1 MRVPMSTYVGWVVRA
16 VNLGSPLS
24 GTNVS
29 PRAPR
34 PCACPH
40 TRARVRQG
48 KPRCRS
54 VPMPRKYKSMASGC
68 SEPSARRA
76 SAATSWVFSVAFD
89 LPAIGIAEPG
99 AASGGQW
106 RMGSGGKQN
115 CPVHK
120 GAELDQ
126 LDVEK
131 SRGDQQQL
139 MKVLVGLSGVVSFQ
153 HKDDAARNGG
163 RVSFAKQTG

>member
-1 MRVPMSTYVGWVVRA
+1 MRMPSYARSRPARKAALSLGAHATEVQVHGIGVQRA
-16 VNLGSPLS
+16 LRSPCFGRNEL
-24 GTNVS
+24 
-29 PRAPR
+29 
-34 PCACPH
+34 
-40 TRARVRQG
+40 
-48 KPRCRS
+48 
-54 VPMPRKYKSMASGC
+54 
-68 SEPSARRA
+68 
-76 SAATSWVFSVAFD
+76 VFSVAFD

-131 SRGDQQQL
+131 SRGDQRQL